1 MIMKVAGF
9 TIIRNA
15 EKFDYPV
22 KESILSVL
30 PLVDVFIV
38 SIGQSEDN
46 TEQIIRSIPSEKI
59 RIVHSVWDDSLREGG
74 KLLSVETNK
83 AKAHIPRDADWYF
96 YIQSDEVIHEQDYEK
111 IYSAMQKYLDDRNVE
126 GLLFNYHHFFGNYDY
141 IAVSRKWYRKEI
153 RIIRNDA
160 DILSYKD
167 AQGFR
172 KKDNTK
178 LKVKD
183 TGAYIYHYGWVR
195 HPQAQLEKQL
205 HFHKLW
211 HDDEW
216 VNKNVDAKKVLKYE
230 VNDILDQFSGT
241 HPPVMQERIS
251 KYNWHFD
258 YDKSKIKLSLKEK
271 ILYQIEMLTGY
282 RIGEYKNYQLI

>member
-59 RIVHSVWDDSLREGG
+59 QIVHSVWDDSLREGG

-83 AKAHIPRDADWYF
+83 AKSYIPNDADWCF
-96 YIQSDEVIHEQDYEK
+96 YIQSDEVIHEQDYDK
-111 IYSAMQKYLDDRNVE
+111 IYSAMQKHLKDSNVE
-126 GLLFNYHHFFGNYDY
+126 GLLFNYHHFYGNYDY
-141 IAVSRKWYRKEI
+141 VAVSRNWYRKEI

-178 LKVKD
+178 LKVKE
-183 TGAYIYHYGWVR
+183 TGAYVYHYGWVR

-211 HDDEW
+211 HNDEW
-216 VNKNVDAKKVLKYE
+216 VNKNVDAKKVLNYE
-230 VNDILDQFSGT
+230 INDILEKFTGT
-241 HPPVMQERIS
+241 HPAVMKERIQ

-258 YDKSKIKLSLKEK
+258 YNIQNIQLSIKDKL
-271 ILYQIEMLTGY
+271 LYYIEHLTGR
-282 RIGEYKNYQLI
+282 RIGEYKNYKLI

>member
-1 MIMKVAGF
+1 MKVAGF

-46 TEQIIRSIPSEKI
+46 TEAIIRSIHSNKI
-59 RIVHSVWDDSLREGG
+59 QIIHSVWDDSLREGG

-83 AKAHIPRDADWYF
+83 AKAHIPSDVDWCF

-111 IYSAMQKYLDDRNVE
+111 IYASMQKNLNDSRVE

-141 IAVSRKWYRKEI
+141 VAVSRKWYRKEI
-153 RIIRNDA
+153 RIVRNHS

-172 KKDNTK
+172 KKDNSK
-178 LKVKD
+178 LKVTN

-195 HPQAQLEKQL
+195 HPQAQLEKQK
-205 HFHKLW
+205 HFHKMW

-216 VNKNVDAKKVLKYE
+216 VKDNIDEQKVLKYE
-230 VNDILDQFSGT
+230 VEDILEKFNGT
-241 HPPVMQERIS
+241 HPSVMQERIK

-258 YDKSKIKLSLKEK
+258 YDKNKIKLSLREK
-271 ILYQIEMLTGY
+271 LLYYVENLT
-282 RIGEYKNYQLI
+282 RWRVGEYKNYVEIE

>member
-1 MIMKVAGF
+1 MKVAGF

-46 TEQIIRSIPSEKI
+46 TEAIIRSIHSNKI
-59 RIVHSVWDDSLREGG
+59 QIIHSVWDDSLREGG

-83 AKAHIPRDADWYF
+83 AKAHIPSDVDWCF

-111 IYSAMQKYLDDRNVE
+111 IYASMQKNLNDSRVE

-141 IAVSRKWYRKEI
+141 VAVSRKWYRKEI
-153 RIIRNDA
+153 RIVRNHS

-172 KKDNTK
+172 KKDNSK
-178 LKVKD
+178 LKVTN

-195 HPQAQLEKQL
+195 HPQAQLEKQK
-205 HFHKLW
+205 HFHKMW

-216 VNKNVDAKKVLKYE
+216 VKDNIDEQKVLKYE
-230 VNDILDQFSGT
+230 VEDILEKFNGT
-241 HPPVMQERIS
+241 HPSVMQERIK

-258 YDKSKIKLSLKEK
+258 YDKNKIKLSLREK
-271 ILYQIEMLTGY
+271 LLYYVENLTGW
-282 RIGEYKNYQLI
+282 RVGEYKNYVEIE

>member
-1 MIMKVAGF
+1 MKVAGF

-46 TEQIIRSIPSEKI
+46 TEQIIRSIQSDKI
-59 RIVHSVWDDSLREGG
+59 QIVHSVWDESLREGG
-74 KLLSVETNK
+74 KLLSIETNK
-83 AKAHIPRDADWYF
+83 AKSYISNDVDWCF
-96 YIQSDEVIHEQDYEK
+96 YIQSDEVVHEQDYDK
-111 IYSAMQKYLDDRNVE
+111 IYSTMHKYQSDKRVE
-126 GLLFNYHHFFGNYDY
+126 GLLFNYYHFFGNYNY

-153 RIIRNDA
+153 RIIRNDN

-172 KKDNTK
+172 KKNNSK
-178 LKVKD
+178 LKVKE

-195 HPQAQLEKQL
+195 HPQAQLEKQKN
-205 HFHKLW
+205 FHKLW
-211 HDDEW
+211 HDDDW
-216 VNKNVDAKKVLKYE
+216 VNKNIDEQKVLQYE
-230 VNDILDQFSGT
+230 VNDILEKFSGS
-241 HPPVMQERIS
+241 HPAIMNERIK

-258 YDKSKIKLSLKEK
+258 YNKNKVKLNWKDKFLHKIEL
-271 ILYQIEMLTGY
+271 LTGW
-282 RIGEYKNYQLI
+282 RIGEYKNYVKL

>member
-1 MIMKVAGF
+1 MKVAGF

-46 TEQIIRSIPSEKI
+46 TEAIIRSIHSNKI
-59 RIVHSVWDDSLREGG
+59 QIIHSVWDDSLREGG

-83 AKAHIPRDADWYF
+83 AKAHIPSDVDWCF

-111 IYSAMQKYLDDRNVE
+111 IYASMQKNLNDSRVE

-141 IAVSRKWYRKEI
+141 VAVSRKWYRKEI
-153 RIIRNDA
+153 RIVRNHS

-172 KKDNTK
+172 KKDNSK
-178 LKVKD
+178 LKVTN

-195 HPQAQLEKQL
+195 HPQAQLEKQK
-205 HFHKLW
+205 HFHKMW

-216 VNKNVDAKKVLKYE
+216 VKDNVDEQKVLKYE
-230 VNDILDQFSGT
+230 VEDILEKFNGT
-241 HPPVMQERIS
+241 HPSVMQERIK

-258 YDKSKIKLSLKEK
+258 YDKNKIKLSLREK
-271 ILYQIEMLTGY
+271 LLYYVENLTGW
-282 RIGEYKNYQLI
+282 RVGEYKNYVEIE

>member
-1 MIMKVAGF
+1 MKVAGF

-46 TEQIIRSIPSEKI
+46 TEQIIRSISSEKI
-59 RIVHSVWDDSLREGG
+59 QIVHSVWDDSLREGG

-83 AKAHIPRDADWYF
+83 AKSYIPNDADWCF
-96 YIQSDEVIHEQDYEK
+96 YIQSDEVIHEQDYDK
-111 IYSAMQKYLDDRNVE
+111 IYSAMQKYLQDSNVE
-126 GLLFNYHHFFGNYDY
+126 GLLFNYHHFYGNYDY
-141 IAVSRKWYRKEI
+141 VAVSRNWYRKEI

-178 LKVKD
+178 LKVKE
-183 TGAYIYHYGWVR
+183 TGAYVYHYGWVR

-211 HDDEW
+211 HNDEW
-216 VNKNVDAKKVLKYE
+216 VNKNVDAKKVLNYE
-230 VNDILDQFSGT
+230 INDILEKFTGT
-241 HPPVMQERIS
+241 HPAVMKERIQ

-258 YDKSKIKLSLKEK
+258 YNIQNIQLSIKDKL
-271 ILYQIEMLTGY
+271 LYYIEHLTGR
-282 RIGEYKNYQLI
+282 RIGEYK

>member
-1 MIMKVAGF
+1 MKVAAF

-30 PLVDVFIV
+30 PLVDLFIV

-46 TEQIIRSIPSEKI
+46 TESIIQSIHSDKI
-59 RIVHSVWDDSLREGG
+59 KIVHSIWDDSLRQGG
-74 KLLSVETNK
+74 QLLSIETNK
-83 AKAHIPRDADWYF
+83 AKTHIPSDIDWCF
-96 YIQSDEVIHEQDYEK
+96 YIQSDEVIHENDYDK
-111 IYSAMQKYLDDRNVE
+111 IYQSMHQHLSNNEVE
-126 GLLFNYHHFFGNYDY
+126 GLLFHYHHFFGNYDY
-141 IAVSRKWYRKEI
+141 IAVSRQWYRHEI
-153 RIIRNDA
+153 RIIRNHPN
-160 DILSYKD
+160 IVSYKD

-172 KKDNTK
+172 KTNNKK

-195 HPQAQLEKQL
+195 HPQAQLEKQK

-216 VNKNVDAKKVLKYE
+216 IQKNMDEEKILSYKI
-230 VNDILDQFSGT
+230 NDLLTPFTGT
-241 HPPVMQERIS
+241 HPAIMHERIK
-251 KYNWHFD
+251 KYNWSFE
-258 YDKSKIKLSLKEK
+258 YNPQTICLPLKEK
-271 ILYQIEMLTGY
+271 FLYTLEKLIKY
-282 RIGEYKNYQLI
+282 RIGEYKNYVLLK

>member
-1 MIMKVAGF
+1 MKVAGF

-30 PLVDVFIV
+30 PLVDIFIV

-46 TEQIIRSIPSEKI
+46 TEAIIHSINSNKI
-59 RIVHSVWDDSLREGG
+59 QVVHSVWDDSLRAGG
-74 KLLSVETNK
+74 KLLSIETNK
-83 AKAHIPRDADWYF
+83 AKAHIPSDVDWCF

-111 IYSAMQKYLDDRNVE
+111 IYASMQKYLNDNRVE

-141 IAVSRKWYRKEI
+141 VAVSRKWYRKEI
-153 RIIRNDA
+153 RIIRNHS

-172 KKDNTK
+172 KKDNSK
-178 LKVKD
+178 LKVINTD
-183 TGAYIYHYGWVR
+183 AYIYHYGWVR
-195 HPQAQLEKQL
+195 HPQAQLEKQK
-205 HFHKLW
+205 HFHKMW

-216 VNKNVDAKKVLKYE
+216 VKDNIDEQKVLKYE
-230 VNDILDQFSGT
+230 VHDILEQFKGT
-241 HPPVMQERIS
+241 HPLVMQERIK

-258 YDKSKIKLSLKEK
+258 YDKNKIKLSLKENF
-271 ILYQIEMLTGY
+271 LYYIENLTGW
-282 RIGEYKNYQLI
+282 RVGEYKNYVEMR

>member
-1 MIMKVAGF
+1 MKVAGF

-46 TEQIIRSIPSEKI
+46 TEQIIRSVSSDKI
-59 RIVHSVWDDSLREGG
+59 KIVYSQWDDSLRQGG
-74 KLLSVETNK
+74 KLLSIETNK
-83 AKAHIPRDADWYF
+83 AKAHIPSDIDWCF
-96 YIQSDEVIHEQDYEK
+96 YIQSDEVVHENDYDK
-111 IYSAMQKYLDDRNVE
+111 IYSAMKSNLDNPEVE
-126 GLLFNYHHFFGNYDY
+126 GLLFNYYHFFGNYDY
-141 IAVSRKWYRKEI
+141 IATSRKWYRKEI
-153 RIIRNDA
+153 RIIRNRP

-178 LKVKD
+178 LKVKE

-195 HPQAQLEKQL
+195 NPMAQLEKQKN
-205 HFHKLW
+205 FHKLW

-216 VNKNVDAKKVLKYE
+216 INKNIDEKKILRYE
-230 VNDILDQFSGT
+230 VNDLLEKFNGT
-241 HPPVMQERIS
+241 HPSIMYERIK
-251 KYNWHFD
+251 KYNWQFN
-258 YDKSKIKLSLKEK
+258 YDKQKVKLSFKEK
-271 ILYQIEMLTGY
+271 ILYLIENLTGW
-282 RIGEYKNYQLI
+282 RIGEYKNYSVL

>member
-1 MIMKVAGF
+1 MKVAGF
-9 TIIRNA
+9 TIVRNA
-15 EKFDYPV
+15 EKFDYPI

-38 SIGQSEDN
+38 SIGQSDDN
-46 TEQIIRSIPSEKI
+46 TEQIIRSISSDKI
-59 RIVHSVWDDSLREGG
+59 KIIHSVWNDTLRKDG
-74 KLLSVETNK
+74 KVLSTETNK
-83 AKAHIPRDADWYF
+83 AKEHIPEDIDWCI
-96 YIQSDEVIHEQDYEK
+96 YIQVDEVIHENDYEK
-111 IYSAMQKYLDDRNVE
+111 ITYAMQLHLHNKNVE

-153 RIIRNDA
+153 RIIRNNKN
-160 DILSYKD
+160 ILSYKD

-172 KKDNTK
+172 KADNSK

-195 HPQAQLEKQL
+195 HPQAQLEKQKN
-205 HFHKLW
+205 FHKMW

-216 VNKNVDAKKVLKYE
+216 LRKNIHEDKILQYK
-230 VNDILDQFSGT
+230 VNDILKKYTGT
-241 HPPVMQERIS
+241 HPKVMQERIK

-258 YDKSKIKLSLKEK
+258 YDLNKIKLSLKDK
-271 ILYQIEMLTGY
+271 LLYYIESVTGY
-282 RIGEYKNYQLI
+282 RIGEYKNYISI

>member
-1 MIMKVAGF
+1 MKVAGF

-46 TEQIIRSIPSEKI
+46 TEAIIRSIHSNKI
-59 RIVHSVWDDSLREGG
+59 QIIHSVWDDSLREGG

-83 AKAHIPRDADWYF
+83 AKAHIPSDVDWCF

-111 IYSAMQKYLDDRNVE
+111 IYASMQKNLNDSRVE

-141 IAVSRKWYRKEI
+141 VAVSRKWYRKEI
-153 RIIRNDA
+153 RIVRNYS

-172 KKDNTK
+172 KKDNSK
-178 LKVKD
+178 LKVKN

-195 HPQAQLEKQL
+195 HPQAQLEKQK
-205 HFHKLW
+205 HFHKMW

-216 VNKNVDAKKVLKYE
+216 VKDNIDEQKVLKYE
-230 VNDILDQFSGT
+230 VEDILEKFNGT
-241 HPPVMQERIS
+241 HPSVMQERIK

-258 YDKSKIKLSLKEK
+258 YDKNKIKLSLREK
-271 ILYQIEMLTGY
+271 LLYYVENLTGW
-282 RIGEYKNYQLI
+282 RVGEYKNYVEIE

>member
-1 MIMKVAGF
+1 MKVAGF

-46 TEQIIRSIPSEKI
+46 TEAIIRSIHSNKI
-59 RIVHSVWDDSLREGG
+59 QIIHSVWDDSLREGG

-83 AKAHIPRDADWYF
+83 AKAHIPSDVDWCF

-111 IYSAMQKYLDDRNVE
+111 IYASMQKNLNDIRVE

-141 IAVSRKWYRKEI
+141 VAVSRKWYRKEI
-153 RIIRNDA
+153 RIVRNYS

-172 KKDNTK
+172 KKDNSK
-178 LKVKD
+178 LKVKN

-195 HPQAQLEKQL
+195 HPQAQLEKQK
-205 HFHKLW
+205 HFHKMW

-216 VNKNVDAKKVLKYE
+216 VKDNIDEQKVLKYE
-230 VNDILDQFSGT
+230 VEDILEKFNGT
-241 HPPVMQERIS
+241 HPSVMQERIK

-258 YDKSKIKLSLKEK
+258 YDKNKIKLSLREK
-271 ILYQIEMLTGY
+271 LLYYVENLT
-282 RIGEYKNYQLI
+282 RWRVGEYKNYVEIE